1 MYLVSYWIV
10 DGENNFLYKYTND
23 ILEGQ
28 YDINMARGIGNA
40 AIAVSTD
47 EHTIMLTC
55 PNKGTVL
62 SFDTGR
68 EEFTKSITVGR
79 LPMGICEGIPY
90 GDDKSNPYFV
100 SNYISNSV
108 SIIRNGVV
116 VQTLDVGMGPRSLA
130 TDGYG
135 RIYVGNYLGDTVSVL
150 VPKDDKYV
158 LFKTI
163 KVDRAP
169 IAVAI
174 NFNDDVYVACES
186 SIVKIRKNGSVRKFT
201 INGRPT
207 SLTADKYGN
216 VWATNNTAST
226 IIRIS
231 NQEIITTYSSGC
243 NGPMYCCSDK
253 TGDVLVLNT
262 GNNTITRMTEDGSL
276 TNVIE
281 LNYTPI
287 GNGDFIG
294 FLSRVNILDDIDI
307 DDHKKVEWDD
317 LSPELQ
323 EIIEAGV
330 DPETLILKSDN
341 ITYEHD
347 KYTNVT
353 EALNAILYEKSGL
366 LDSDITRFDV
376 TPNIVEKG
384 TVVQSLIFD
393 YNIENKDGIEFAEID
408 NGVGAIN
415 ISNTRF
421 IISGREFTDDVEF
434 TLTVKNDT
442 GNTGTRKAK
451 LIFDNKIYYG
461 ISNEVVD
468 TSEKVLALG
477 NSIFV
482 QDTDDKEYNREMDI
496 GGSNG
501 YIYIAVP
508 VTLDIAVENLITSGF
523 RDSNWDSDIVTV
535 VIHNN
540 VIPYT
545 VFKHGY
551 SHNLANS
558 SINIKINKIK

>member
-28 YDINMARGIGNA
+28 YDINVARGIGNA
-40 AIAVSTD
+40 AIAVGTD

-90 GDDKSNPYFV
+90 GDDKSSPYFV
-100 SNYISNSV
+100 TNYISNSV

-150 VPKDDKYV
+150 APKEDKYV

-201 INGRPT
+201 VNGRPT
-207 SLTADKYGN
+207 SLTADRYGN

-276 TNVIE
+276 TNIVE

-347 KYTNVT
+347 TYTNVT
-353 EALNAILYEKSGL
+353 KALNALIYEKSGL
-366 LDSDITRFDV
+366 LDSDIKRFDLI
-376 TPNIVEKG
+376 PDIVEKG
-384 TVVQSLIFD
+384 TVVQSLIFN

-523 RDSNWDSDIVTV
+523 RDSNWDSDVVTV
-535 VIHNN
+535 VVHDN
-540 VIPYT
+540 VVPYT

-551 SHNLANS
+551 SHNLADS
-558 SINIKINKIK
+558 SINVKINKIK

>member
-1 MYLVSYWIV
+1 MYLMSYWIV

-28 YDINMARGIGNA
+28 YDINVARGIGNA
-40 AIAVSTD
+40 AIAVGTD

-68 EEFTKSITVGR
+68 EEFTKSISVGR

-90 GDDKSNPYFV
+90 GDDKSSPYFV
-100 SNYISNSV
+100 TNYISNSV
-108 SIIRNGVV
+108 SIIRNGAV

-150 VPKDDKYV
+150 APKEDKYV
-158 LFKTI
+158 IFKTI

-201 INGRPT
+201 VNGRPT
-207 SLTADKYGN
+207 SLTADRYGN
-216 VWATNNTAST
+216 VWATNNTSST

-231 NQEIITTYSSGC
+231 NQEIVTTYSSGC

-262 GNNTITRMTEDGSL
+262 GNNTITRITEDGSL
-276 TNVIE
+276 TNIVE
-281 LNYTPI
+281 LSYTPI

-307 DDHKKVEWDD
+307 DDHKRVEWDD

-347 KYTNVT
+347 TYTNIT
-353 EALNAILYEKSGL
+353 EALNALFYEKSGL
-366 LDSDITRFDV
+366 LNFDIKRFDLI
-376 TPNIVEKG
+376 PDIVEKG
-384 TVVQSLIFD
+384 TVVRSLIFN

-408 NGVGAIN
+408 HGVGAIN

-421 IISGREFTDDVEF
+421 IISGSEFTDDVEF

-482 QDTDDKEYNREMDI
+482 QDTDDKEYNREIDI
-496 GGSNG
+496 GGSDG

-508 VTLDIAVENLITSGF
+508 VTLDIAVDNLITSGF

-535 VIHNN
+535 VIHDN
-540 VIPYT
+540 VVPYT

-551 SHNLANS
+551 YRNLADS

>member
-40 AIAVSTD
+40 AIAVGTD

-90 GDDKSNPYFV
+90 GDDKSSPYFIT
-100 SNYISNSV
+100 NYISNSV

-150 VPKDDKYV
+150 APKENKYV

-253 TGDVLVLNT
+253 TGDILVLNT

-276 TNVIE
+276 TNIVE
-281 LNYTPI
+281 LDYTPI

-323 EIIEAGV
+323 EMIEAGV

-347 KYTNVT
+347 TYTNVT
-353 EALNAILYEKSGL
+353 EALNALFYEKSGL
-366 LDSDITRFDV
+366 LDSDIKRFDL
-376 TPNIVEKG
+376 TPNIVERG
-384 TVVQSLIFD
+384 TVVQSLTFD

-408 NGVGAIN
+408 HGVGAID

-421 IISGREFTDDVEF
+421 TISGREFTDDVEF

-442 GNTGTRKAK
+442 GNIGTRKAK

-461 ISNEVVD
+461 ISNEIVD
-468 TSEKVLALG
+468 TSEKVLDLG

-482 QDTDDKEYNREMDI
+482 QDTDDKEYNREMNI
-496 GGSNG
+496 GGSDG

-508 VTLDIAVENLITSGF
+508 VTLDISVENLITSGF
-523 RDSNWDSDIVTV
+523 RDSNWDSDVVTV
-535 VIHNN
+535 VIHDN
-540 VIPYT
+540 VVPYT

-551 SHNLANS
+551 SHILADS
-558 SINIKINKIK
+558 SINVKINKIK